1 MFSVSASG
9 DLLTREEAMNQINP
23 PGSSITGH
31 ESAANR
37 LKREADAARTTAS
50 TAARD
55 IEEGAQSL
63 AEEARIRAGETV
75 EQQKG
80 AVSSLIG
87 DIAEAVNSAAGEL
100 GSRDHSAAAQYAN
113 SIGSGLRSISQ
124 TLDRK
129 SVGEMVSDVTEFA
142 RRNPAAYIGGSLLIG
157 IALARFA
164 VASPPSRPEPRSNP
178 DRGPTNEVPL

>member
-1 MFSVSASG
+1 
-9 DLLTREEAMNQINP
+9 MNQTTP
-23 PGSSITGH
+23 PGSSMAGQD
-31 ESAANR
+31 SATDR

-50 TAARD
+50 TAARE
-55 IEEGAQSL
+55 IEQGVQAI
-63 AEEARIRAGETV
+63 ADEARIRAGETV

-113 SIGSGLRSISQ
+113 AIGSGLRGISQ
-124 TLDRK
+124 TLDKK

-178 DRGPTNEVPL
+178 GRDPTNEVPL

>member
-1 MFSVSASG
+1 
-9 DLLTREEAMNQINP
+9 MNQITP
-23 PGSSITGH
+23 PGSSMAGQ
-31 ESAANR
+31 ESAADR
-37 LKREADAARTTAS
+37 LKREADAARSTARTTAH
-50 TAARD
+50 D
-55 IEEGAQSL
+55 IQDGVQSL
-63 AEEARIRAGETV
+63 AEEARVRAGETV

-113 SIGSGLRSISQ
+113 AIGSGLRSISQ
-124 TLDRK
+124 TLDKK

-157 IALARFA
+157 MALARFA
-164 VASPPSRPEPRSNP
+164 VASPPSRPEPRSNS
-178 DRGPTNEVPL
+178 DRDPTNEVPL

>member
-1 MFSVSASG
+1 
-9 DLLTREEAMNQINP
+9 MNQTTP
-23 PGSSITGH
+23 PGSAMAGH
-31 ESAANR
+31 ENATDR
-37 LKREADAARTTAS
+37 LKREADAARASAS

-55 IEEGAQSL
+55 IKQGAQSL
-63 AEEARIRAGETV
+63 AQEAREKAGETA

-113 SIGSGLRSISQ
+113 AIGSGLTNISQ
-124 TLDRK
+124 TLDKK
-129 SVGEMVSDVTEFA
+129 SVGEIVSDVTEFA
-142 RRNPAAYIGGSLLIG
+142 RRNPAAYIGGSMLIG

-164 VASPPSRPEPRSNP
+164 VASPPSRAEPLSNP
-178 DRGPTNEVPL
+178 DRRPTSDHHPTSEVPL